1 MIPAHRRQR
10 QLEASLVYRGE
21 SQDSQDYTEKPC
33 LRKTNYDS
41 NRIKDCEKGR
51 RAQSVALSPSLEVF
65 PGGYC
70 CE

>member
-1 MIPAHRRQR
+1 MAP
-10 QLEASLVYRGE
+10 QLRGRVGIR
-21 SQDSQDYTEKPC
+21 SQEGSFVVVVFRD
-33 LRKTNYDS
+33 
-41 NRIKDCEKGR
+41 RIKDCEKGR